1 MEVDENKWRDG
12 LIMWGKIFLGG
23 GAGTIRGDDALG
35 GMEGWD

>member
-1 MEVDENKWRDG
+1 MKRWIDNVRQN
-12 LIMWGKIFLGG
+12 IFRGG